1 MIIIEKDVGREVV
14 TAHGAKGVITEVFP
28 NSCYIRIINAHKP
41 HENDRTWYDQVW
53 SYDLYGTFHIIAGHD
68 TSGMNVR
75 FIDEQPQPEEV
86 KQEAERAMRFNS
98 NKFGISLLPLDGII
112 ELVRVYTVGAFKYK
126 PNNWL
131 KGMPWEE
138 CAASLDRH
146 WFKWRCGHNVDP
158 DTGCHHLAHVMWN
171 ALTLLV
177 YQLRGIGK
185 DDRTKINIDDD
196 FNLVHN
202 PLGIGLSPEKLE
214 ELQNKYKKQRGEE

>member
-1 MIIIEKDVGREVV
+1 MIITEKDVGREVV
-14 TAHGAKGVITEVFP
+14 TSHGAKGVIVAVEDHATVNIFT
-28 NSCYIRIINAHKP
+28 P
-41 HENDRTWYDQVW
+41 HSVYPDGYVYDCGTWTYALD
-53 SYDLYGTFHIIAGHD
+53 GTFPSMGRKGTD
-68 TSGMNVR
+68 CMNLHFV
-75 FIDEQPQPEEV
+75 DEQPQPEEV
-86 KQEAERAMRFNS
+86 KQEPERAMRFNS
-98 NKFGISLLPLDGII
+98 NKFGINLLPLDGII